1 MCELNCRGFF
11 SRTRSNLK
19 LRVRCIGGFLLALFA
34 TVTSCYA
41 QGKAFYSG
49 KTVDI
54 VIPGPAGGGPDQA
67 ARTFADYMTRHT
79 AGNPVFVIKAM
90 PGGGG
95 VRALNFLSEIA
106 KPDGLTLLWGPIQF
120 SGYLTG
126 GPGKRY
132 DPGAYEPIGTGFLFY
147 AVMANTRLAG
157 GLKTPADFMKAQN
170 VNLGGLGQGRAID
183 FFSRVSL
190 DLLGIR
196 YKYVLG
202 YEGQPHI
209 ALALQ
214 NGEIDVSTTGYT
226 GYTTLYKRQ
235 TVDTGLVVPMFYH
248 TPIDPTTGEPMRAV
262 ADAFPPQTKHF
273 IDFAKESGRELSGPL
288 WEAYRWI
295 ATYETWPSWFV
306 APKGTAREALAA
318 LREAYGRVIADPEM
332 AQAWRA
338 RFNEEPSF
346 VTHEKAAQLQK
357 NFRDISPAALEILK
371 GL

>member
-1 MCELNCRGFF
+1 MHF
-11 SRTRSNLK
+11 RTHHCTTRMSS
-19 LRVRCIGGFLLALFA
+19 CIGAFLLAFSA
-34 TVTSCYA
+34 AYTSCYA
-41 QGKAFYSG
+41 QGKDFYAG

-67 ARTFADYMTRHT
+67 ARTFVDYMTRHT

-126 GPGKRY
+126 GAGTRY
-132 DPGAYEPIGTGFLFY
+132 DPGAYEPIGTGYLFY
-147 AVMANTRLAG
+147 AVMASTRVSG
-157 GLKTPADFMKAQN
+157 RLKNPTDFMKTQP
-170 VNLGGLGQGRAID
+170 VNLGGLGQGRSID

-190 DLLGIR
+190 DLLGIS

-202 YEGQPHI
+202 YQGQPQI

-214 NGEIDVSTTGYT
+214 NGEIDISTTGYT

-235 TVDTGLVVPMFYH
+235 TVDTGVVVPIFYH
-248 TPIDPTTGEPMRAV
+248 SPIDPATGEPMRAV
-262 ADAFPPQTKHF
+262 ADAFPADTKHF
-273 IDFAKESGRELSGPL
+273 IEFAKESGRELSGPL

-306 APKGTAREALAA
+306 APKGTAQEALAA

-332 AQAWRA
+332 AKTWRR

-346 VTHEKAAQLQK
+346 VPHQKAAELQK
-357 NFRDISPAALEILK
+357 SFRSISPTALEILK